1 MLASIASSTVAF
13 ALSQGIALRKI
24 ETVTGIR
31 GIELMDPDARLPD
44 ITLPRLWQTIGAAYP
59 DRALPLEMARA
70 APFSVTGGLAHGA
83 QFAADLRTALEL
95 MVENRMMIADRLELE
110 LVETG
115 PTALFRSRHPLEPL
129 DSGRGVEFGIAMAW
143 RLVSEV
149 LEVPEALVGV
159 DLAHPPNSA
168 SALYEEHFGAP
179 VRFDQPHSGVVLARG
194 ALDEPVAQAS
204 AALFAYVT
212 EHFLHVRRRLA
223 ARGGPPALAPLV
235 RAVADSAAQGEYG
248 AAAVAARAGMSL
260 RAAQRLAR
268 AHNTTL
274 GAMIDVAR
282 AETARELLAD
292 PKIDVATAA
301 YMMGYSDDRAFR
313 RAVKRWTGQAPS
325 ALRQRP
331 PEAD

>member
-13 ALSQGIALRKI
+13 ALSQGIALRQI
-24 ETVTGIR
+24 ETATGIR
-31 GIELMDPDARLPD
+31 GIELMDPEARLPD
-44 ITLPRLWQTIGAAYP
+44 ITIPRLWQMVAEAHP

-70 APFSVTGGLAHGA
+70 APFSITGGLAHGA
-83 QFAADLRTALEL
+83 QFAADLRAALEL
-95 MVENRMMIADRLELE
+95 VIENRMVLADRLELE
-110 LVETG
+110 LIETG
-115 PTALFRSRHPLEPL
+115 PTAFLSSRHPLEPL
-129 DSGRGVEFGIAMAW
+129 AGGRGVEFGVAMFW
-143 RLVSEV
+143 RIISEV
-149 LEVPEALVGV
+149 LDVPDALVRV
-159 DLAHPPNSA
+159 DLAHPPNTA
-168 SALYEEHFGAP
+168 RALYEDHFGAP
-179 VRFDQPHSGVVLARG
+179 VRFDQPQSGIVLARG

-204 AALFAYVT
+204 AALFTYVT

-223 ARGGPPALAPLV
+223 ARGGPSALAPLV
-235 RAVADSAAQGEYG
+235 RAVADAAAQGDYG

-274 GAMIDVAR
+274 SAMIDVAR

-325 ALRQRP
+325 MLRPRP
-331 PEAD
+331 PQPD